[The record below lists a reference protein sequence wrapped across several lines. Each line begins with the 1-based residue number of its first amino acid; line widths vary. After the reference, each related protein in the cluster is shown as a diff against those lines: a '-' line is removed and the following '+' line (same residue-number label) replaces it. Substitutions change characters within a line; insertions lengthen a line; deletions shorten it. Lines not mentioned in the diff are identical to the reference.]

1 MKEDVVGDGD
11 GRGTVLGSSSLG
23 TKEVAKDVAKDVVAS
38 SDCIAVLWL
47 Y

>member
-1 MKEDVVGDGD
+1 VKDDVDRYGD
-11 GRGTVLGSSSLG
+11 GRGTVLGSASLG

-38 SDCIAVLWL
+38 SDCIAILWL